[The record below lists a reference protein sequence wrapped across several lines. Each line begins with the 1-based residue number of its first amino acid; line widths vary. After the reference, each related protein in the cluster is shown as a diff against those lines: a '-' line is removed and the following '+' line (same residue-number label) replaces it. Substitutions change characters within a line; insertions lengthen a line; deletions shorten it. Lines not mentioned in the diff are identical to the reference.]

1 MTGMGKIYQG
11 RRIREAGGQPAFVN
25 NKPLKHIVKHSPTG
39 FNWGYGGS
47 GPADLAL
54 SILADCVGLET
65 AEKYYQYFKWDYVA
79 KWGDEWQITEEE
91 IKEWL
96 SKQGEGV

>member
-1 MTGMGKIYQG
+1 MVTGMGKIYHG
-11 RRIREAGGQPAFVN
+11 RRISEAGGQPAFVN

-65 AEKYYQYFKWDYVA
+65 AEKHYQRFKWDYVA
-79 KWGDEWQITEEE
+79 KWGRRITE
-91 IKEWL
+91 KKSL
-96 SKQGEGV
+96 NKRARKRG